1 MSSEEKNV
9 LRNENFYDE
18 IDKDLRALEFRVN
31 SIPDN
36 SRTVELVKNIRRVIL
51 ESENKDEPTSLK
63 DIHMLKQNKEKGI
76 DKSTLEVTR
85 RNINQTISAALSLEI
100 AKKRGS
106 EK

>member
-1 MSSEEKNV
+1 
-9 LRNENFYDE
+9 
-18 IDKDLRALEFRVN
+18 
-31 SIPDN
+31 
-36 SRTVELVKNIRRVIL
+36 
-51 ESENKDEPTSLK
+51 
-63 DIHMLKQNKEKGI
+63 MLKQNKEKGI